1 MNFIGDISKPHRW
14 DGKSKRLL
22 YEQTVRY
29 AAAVCSRYISDDEDV
44 KDVLQETYVTIFSK
58 LDDSSFSNKD
68 ALLSWIGRVAMS
80 RSIDHLRRR
89 KKDMIAF
96 TGELPDDLP
105 DEEPDVSNV
114 SQSEILAAIRSLPE
128 GYRTVLNMYVFE
140 RMSHKEIAKTLGITE
155 GTSASQYHRAKAALA
170 EALKKKRDE
179 EQ

>member
-1 MNFIGDISKPHRW
+1 MKKKGDIQNAQKW
-14 DGKSKRLL
+14 DSSSRRLL

-29 AAAVCSRYISDDEDV
+29 AAAVCSRYISGDEDV

-58 LDDSSFSNKD
+58 LDESSFKNKD

-114 SQSEILAAIRSLPE
+114 SQSEILAAIRSLPD

-170 EALKKKRDE
+170 EALKKRRDE
-179 EQ
+179 